1 VNEDVLCAEF
11 GKYGPIASVKVMWPR
26 TEDEADRQRN
36 CGFVSFM
43 TRNDAAA
50 ALEGMNGTE
59 IRGHVMKAGWGKPV
73 VLPPRPIFGTETTWI
88 LFISIDSLLLLF
100 F

>member
-1 VNEDVLCAEF
+1 MNEDVLCAEF